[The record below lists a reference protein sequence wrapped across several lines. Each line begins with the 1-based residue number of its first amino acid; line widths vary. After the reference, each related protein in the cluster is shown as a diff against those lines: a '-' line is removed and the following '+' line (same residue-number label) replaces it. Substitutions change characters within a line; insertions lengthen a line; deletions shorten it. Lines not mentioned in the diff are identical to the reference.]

1 MKKKNLNFILGSI
14 LTGIVLLV
22 VLVGIFYTPYDPTAM
37 DNANKLSGI
46 SLAHPFGCD
55 NFGRD
60 ILSRVMKGSGT
71 TLLVALS
78 TVAIGTFFGVLLGAF
93 TGYFG
98 GLLDE
103 VLMRIIDVVFAFPSI
118 LLALVF
124 ISLLHTG
131 LPPTAPAL
139 WIHPADYW
147 FLQSL
152 CLVRL

>member
-1 MKKKNLNFILGSI
+1 
-14 LTGIVLLV
+14 
-22 VLVGIFYTPYDPTAM
+22 
-37 DNANKLSGI
+37 
-46 SLAHPFGCD
+46 
-55 NFGRD
+55 
-60 ILSRVMKGSGT
+60 MKGSGT

-124 ISLLHTG
+124 ISLLG
-131 LPPTAPAL
+131 PGKGNV
-139 WIHPADYW
+139 II
-147 FLQSL
+147 SL
-152 CLVRL
+152 GIAFIPSFARIVRSEFIR